1 MGVHEDKRGNPSS
14 AILLKC
20 FTTAGFS
27 PPAAKGWYGVGMG
40 VKGYARFLSRCKNY
54 AVPLSKTCR
63 KLHWSVCI
71 QAREERR
78 CTLRVTWNVFAKIGK
93 KKEKIYAIRVLTA
106 VLM

>member
-1 MGVHEDKRGNPSS
+1 MGVHEDNRGKPS

-20 FTTAGFS
+20 FTTAGVS
-27 PPAAKGWYGVGMG
+27 PPLPKDGGGG
-40 VKGYARFLSRCKNY
+40 GNARFYPDVKIMLY
-54 AVPLSKTCR
+54 PSKTCR

-78 CTLRVTWNVFAKIGK
+78 CTLRVTWNIFAIIDRK
-93 KKEKIYAIRVLTA
+93 KGKIYATRVLTD